1 MALNKLKF
9 NSINVTPSAGKVI
22 QFDSGADGFETASGG
37 GSIKFIKKLT
47 ASSSATLSFVDG
59 TSSVVLD
66 STYKE
71 YLFTFNNIHPSA
83 ESDLLF
89 QANVSGGADF
99 NETITS
105 TFFRAYQNEAGSD
118 TTLAYVAGLDQ
129 AQGTAFSTLTD
140 GIGSASNTVNNDDN
154 ASGYLRLFNP
164 ASTTFVKHFIGV
176 TNQQNPAVYS
186 VNNYFAGYF
195 NTTSAIDEIQF
206 KMASGNIDAGDICL
220 YGIL

>member
-1 MALNKLKF
+1 MSLVFLN
-9 NSINVTPSAGKVI
+9 NRAVRSA
-22 QFDSGADGFETASGG
+22 TAF
-37 GSIKFIKKLT
+37 GSIETGSMVFIKKLT

-59 TSSVVLD
+59 TSDVVLD

-129 AQGTAFSTLTD
+129 AQGTGFSTLTD

>member
-1 MALNKLKF
+1 MSLVFLN
-9 NSINVTPSAGKVI
+9 NRAVRSA
-22 QFDSGADGFETASGG
+22 TAF
-37 GSIKFIKKLT
+37 GSIGTGSMVFIKKLT
-47 ASSSATLSFVDG
+47 ASSSSTLTFHNG
-59 TSSVVLD
+59 TSDVVLD

-71 YLFTFNNIHPSA
+71 YLFTFKHIHPSA

-105 TFFRAYQNEAGSD
+105 TFFRSYHNEAGSD

-129 AQGTAFSTLTD
+129 AQGTGFSTLTD

>member
-1 MALNKLKF
+1 MSLVFLN
-9 NSINVTPSAGKVI
+9 NRAVRSA
-22 QFDSGADGFETASGG
+22 TAF
-37 GSIKFIKKLT
+37 GSIGTGSMVFIKKLT
-47 ASSSATLSFVDG
+47 ASSSSTLTFHNG
-59 TSSVVLD
+59 TSDVVLD

-129 AQGTAFSTLTD
+129 AQGTGFSTLTD

-206 KMASGNIDAGDICL
+206 KMSSGNIDAGDICL

>member
-1 MALNKLKF
+1 MSLVFLN
-9 NSINVTPSAGKVI
+9 NRAVRSA
-22 QFDSGADGFETASGG
+22 TAF
-37 GSIKFIKKLT
+37 GSIGTGSMVFIKKLT
-47 ASSSATLSFVDG
+47 ASSSSTLTFHNG
-59 TSSVVLD
+59 TSDVVLD

-71 YLFTFNNIHPSA
+71 YLFTFKHIHPSA

-129 AQGTAFSTLTD
+129 AQGTGFSTLTD

-206 KMASGNIDAGDICL
+206 KMASGYIDAGEICI

>member
-1 MALNKLKF
+1 MSLVFLNDRA
-9 NSINVTPSAGKVI
+9 VRSA
-22 QFDSGADGFETASGG
+22 TAF
-37 GSIKFIKKLT
+37 GSLNTGSMVFIKKLT
-47 ASSSATLSFVDG
+47 ASSSSTLTFHNG
-59 TSSVVLD
+59 TSDVVLD

-71 YLFTFNNIHPSA
+71 YLFTFKHIHPSA

-105 TFFRAYQNEAGSD
+105 TFFRSYHNEAGSD

-129 AQGTAFSTLTD
+129 AQGTGFSTLTD

-206 KMASGNIDAGDICL
+206 KMSSGNIDAGDICL
-220 YGIL
+220 YGIA

>member
-1 MALNKLKF
+1 MTLP
-9 NSINVTPSAGKVI
+9 T
-22 QFDSGADGFETASGG
+22 SGLITVNDRGARTATTFGSVAAGG
-37 GSIKFIKKLT
+37 GNMVFIKKLT
-47 ASSSATLSFVDG
+47 ASSSSTLTFHNG
-59 TSSVVLD
+59 TSDVVLD

-71 YLFTFNNIHPSA
+71 YLFTFKHIHPSA

-89 QANVSGGADF
+89 QANAVGASGF

-105 TFFRAYQNEAGSD
+105 TFFRAYHNEADSD
-118 TTLAYVAGLDQ
+118 TTLAYVGGLDQ
-129 AQGTAFSTLTD
+129 AQGTGFSTLTD
-140 GIGSASNTVNNDDN
+140 GIGSSSGTVNNDDN

-164 ASTTFVKHFIGV
+164 SSTTFVKHFMGV

>member
-1 MALNKLKF
+1 MSLVFLNDRA
-9 NSINVTPSAGKVI
+9 VRSA
-22 QFDSGADGFETASGG
+22 TAF
-37 GSIKFIKKLT
+37 GSLNTGSMVFIKKLT
-47 ASSSATLSFVDG
+47 ASSSSTLTFHNG
-59 TSSVVLD
+59 TSDVVLD

-71 YLFTFNNIHPSA
+71 YLFTFKHIHPSA

-105 TFFRAYQNEAGSD
+105 TFFRSYHNEAGSD

-129 AQGTAFSTLTD
+129 AQGTGFSTLTD

>member
-1 MALNKLKF
+1 MSLVFLNDRA
-9 NSINVTPSAGKVI
+9 VRSA
-22 QFDSGADGFETASGG
+22 TAF
-37 GSIKFIKKLT
+37 GSIGTGAMVFIKKLT
-47 ASSSATLSFVDG
+47 ASSSSTLTFHNG
-59 TSSVVLD
+59 TSDVVLD

-129 AQGTAFSTLTD
+129 AQGTGFSTLTD

>member
-1 MALNKLKF
+1 MSIVTLNDRAVR
-9 NSINVTPSAGKVI
+9 SVSA
-22 QFDSGADGFETASGG
+22 F
-37 GSIKFIKKLT
+37 GSLNTGSMVFIKKLT
-47 ASSSATLSFVDG
+47 ASSSSTLTFHNG
-59 TSSVVLD
+59 TSDVVLD

-71 YLFTFNNIHPSA
+71 YLFTFKHIHPSA

-105 TFFRAYQNEAGSD
+105 TFFRSYHNEAGSD

-129 AQGTAFSTLTD
+129 AQGTGFSTLTD

>member
-1 MALNKLKF
+1 MALSKLNY
-9 NSINVTPSAGKVI
+9 NSLNLTPVAGKGI
-22 QFDSGADGFETASGG
+22 GFDSGADDLEASFSGG
-37 GSIKFIKKLT
+37 SMVFISKST
-47 ASSSATLSFVDG
+47 ASSSSTISF
-59 TSSVVLD
+59 TSGID

-71 YLFTFNNIHPSA
+71 YLFIFKNIHPSA

-89 QANVSGGADF
+89 QANAVGASGF

-105 TFFRAYQNEAGSD
+105 SFFRAYHNEAGTD

-129 AQGTAFSTLTD
+129 AQGTGFSTLTD
-140 GIGSASNTVNNDDN
+140 GIGSSSGTVNNDDN

-164 ASTTFVKHFIGV
+164 SSTTFVKHFMGV

-206 KMASGNIDAGDICL
+206 KMASGNIDAGTITL
-220 YGIL
+220 YGIN